1 MLYLLQQ
8 LLVPLA
14 LAAVFGGG
22 LAGWSWHCL
31 RNRALWAE
39 RDGER
44 NRLRNELLALV
55 GYQPA
60 LDNAFTLG
68 SAEIDALQKRLD
80 VANDEA
86 EGLRRTIAEKEA
98 ACAQHDKRIADL
110 ETALNATSGD
120 AGAAARL
127 SLVEASLRE
136 AEAKAAEL
144 ERRAQLLETDLD
156 AATAPK
162 GESVEVSAM
171 RWRSRYL
178 DNRVSFLEAKEN
190 LAGAVPQVEDL
201 SDELAAARVRIGDL
215 EEALSAR
222 PVGSEDDLNRE
233 RWKGR
238 YLDARVRYLESQAN
252 LEGPAPQ
259 AVVVAPPPVID
270 VEAENRKRWRQRY
283 LEARVAWLEGRLR
296 DAAPRVVEAPQAI
309 VDTSE
314 LDAARADAAA
324 LRDRLTA
331 AESRATQAV
340 GERARLAGLLAE
352 KEGAL
357 AGATADGAGYNR
369 RVADL
374 EAERVR
380 LLARIAELENA
391 PPPPAPPA
399 SEPVEDPAA
408 AREKWRTRYLD
419 SRVRFLEQSI
429 AMAPKANVDRPPPPR
444 DDTFAPLEA
453 GVEVKP
459 QGLPAA
465 RGGAPDDLRMID
477 GIGPRIEST
486 LNSLGIYHFDQIAAW
501 SPANIDWIE
510 RYLAFKGRIGREKW
524 VEQARALVLGDA
536 DMRRRYREGEHV

>member
-44 NRLRNELLALV
+44 NRLRNELLALS

-60 LDNAFTLG
+60 LDDAYTLG
-68 SAEIDALQKRLD
+68 SVQIEALTK
-80 VANDEA
+80 ET
-86 EGLRRTIAEKEA
+86 EELRRVIAEKDA
-98 ACAQHDKRIADL
+98 ACALHDKRIAEL
-110 ETALNATSGD
+110 
-120 AGAAARL
+120 
-127 SLVEASLRE
+127 EASLKATASDTGAAGRLADLE
-136 AEAKAAEL
+136 AALSEARSKAGDL

-156 AATAPK
+156 AATAPQ

-178 DNRVSFLEAKEN
+178 DSRVSFLEAKDS
-190 LAGAVPQVEDL
+190 LSAAVAPVEDL
-201 SDELAAARVRIGDL
+201 SGELDAARVRIGDL
-215 EEALSAR
+215 EEALAAK
-222 PVGSEDDLNRE
+222 PVGSEDDLVRE
-233 RWKGR
+233 RWKSR
-238 YLDARVRYLESQAN
+238 YLVARVNYLEDQAK
-252 LEGPAPQ
+252 LEKPAPQ
-259 AVVVAPPPVID
+259 VVVAPPPVID
-270 VEAENRKRWRQRY
+270 AEAENRKRWRQRY
-283 LEARVAWLEGRLR
+283 LEARVAWLEGRVR
-296 DAAPRVVEAPQAI
+296 DAGPRAVEAPEPVI
-309 VDTSE
+309 DTAA
-314 LDAARADAAA
+314 LDAARAETAA
-324 LRDRLTA
+324 LRERLTA

-357 AGATADGAGYNR
+357 AGANADGAGYNR

-391 PPPPAPPA
+391 PAPVAPPAPTPD
-399 SEPVEDPAA
+399 EDPAA
-408 AREKWRTRYLD
+408 SREKWRTRYLD

-429 AMAPKANVDRPPPPR
+429 AMAPKANIDRPPPPR
-444 DDTFAPLEA
+444 DDTFAPLESGA
-453 GVEVKP
+453 EVRP

-465 RGGAPDDLRMID
+465 RGGAPDDLRMVE
-477 GIGPRIEST
+477 GITPRIEST
-486 LNSLGIYHFDQIAAW
+486 LNSLGVYHFDQIAAW
-501 SPANIDWIE
+501 SSSNIDWLE

-524 VEQARALVLGDA
+524 VEQARTLVLGEGDG
-536 DMRRRYREGEHV
+536 RRRYREGEHV